1 MRKHRCPCCGEESFG
16 FFRRSFPLFRY
27 NKLTGETKIGSY
39 CPQCNNLAISCR
51 RKNLNKRSVIPQH
64 IFNVVLMFIIFF
76 IQTILTAGFILSGDS
91 QMEAPLI
98 ILSVIIFLT
107 ILFISRLF
115 FPALVKIDRSYN
127 SYIIPPKDKEISII
141 LDAPC
146 NRIKYLSIY
155 GIRFNESVKSIKF
168 SEAFTNGL
176 VPVVFLNEEEIEEYP
191 IHIIK
196 GEFVPKELLKDNSR
210 FEIVDNGKTIAT
222 GVLKIKTED
231 I

>member
-1 MRKHRCPCCGEESFG
+1 MKKRRCPHCGEECFG

-51 RKNLNKRSVIPQH
+51 RKNLNKHSVIPQH
-64 IFNVVLMFIIFF
+64 ILNIAVMFVVFF
-76 IQTILTAGFILSGDS
+76 IQTILTAGFITSGNS
-91 QMEAPLI
+91 KMEAPLI
-98 ILSVIIFLT
+98 ILSIIIFLT

-127 SYIIPPKDKEISII
+127 SYVIPSADKDISIV
-141 LDAPC
+141 LDSPC
-146 NRIKYLSIY
+146 KRIKYLSIY
-155 GIRFNESVKSIKF
+155 GIRFNEKVKSIKF

-176 VPVVFLNEEEIEEYP
+176 VPVVFLNEEGTEEYP

-196 GEFVPKELLKDNSR
+196 GEFIPRELLKDNSR
-210 FEIVDNGKTIAT
+210 FEIVDNGKVIAT
-222 GVLKIKTED
+222 GVLEIKTEK
-231 I
+231 